1 MYTETEVYLMND
13 NCIFCKI
20 ANGIIPSATIY
31 EDADF
36 RAILDIAPAHK
47 GHTIILPKQHAANLF
62 EIDEETAG
70 KLLPVAKKVAGAVKK
85 VTGCDGINILQ
96 NNGEAAGQTVF
107 HLHVHVVPRFE
118 GDGILPVWPQGS
130 YADGEAAEL
139 AAKIKAEL

>member
-1 MYTETEVYLMND
+1 MMND

-20 ANGIIPSATIY
+20 ANGIIPSATVY
-31 EDADF
+31 EDDDF

-47 GHTIILPKQHAANLF
+47 GHTIILPKTHAANLF
-62 EIDEETAG
+62 EIDDATAA
-70 KLLPVAKKVAGAVKK
+70 KLLPVAKKVAAAVKK

-139 AAKIKAEL
+139 ASKIKAEM

>member
-1 MYTETEVYLMND
+1 MMND

-20 ANGIIPSATIY
+20 ANGIIPSATVY
-31 EDADF
+31 EDDDF
-36 RAILDIAPAHK
+36 RTILDIAPAHK
-47 GHTIILPKQHAANLF
+47 GHTIILPKTHAANLF
-62 EIDEETAG
+62 EIDDATAA
-70 KLLPVAKKVAGAVKK
+70 KLLPVAKKVAAAVKK

-139 AAKIKAEL
+139 ASKIKAEM

>member
-1 MYTETEVYLMND
+1 MND

-31 EDADF
+31 EDEDF
-36 RAILDIAPAHK
+36 RAILDIAPAHR
-47 GHTIILPKQHAANLF
+47 GHTIILPKNHAANLF
-62 EIDEETAG
+62 ELDEVTAG

-139 AAKIKAEL
+139 AAKIRAEL

>member
-1 MYTETEVYLMND
+1 MND

-20 ANGIIPSATIY
+20 ANGVIPSATIY
-31 EDADF
+31 EDDDF

-47 GHTIILPKQHAANLF
+47 GHTIILPKKHADNLF
-62 EIDEETAG
+62 ALDEATAS
-70 KLLPVAKKVAGAVKK
+70 KLLPVAKKVACAVKK

-139 AAKIKAEL
+139 AAKIRKEI